1 MKYLF
6 YPGCTQDSSAL
17 EYKTST
23 LAVLEALGADVEELE
38 DWTCCGASAASVI
51 SDLLGVVLPARNL
64 ALAERHLSSSPST
77 GDTDGGQDVLTICSA
92 CYTNLR
98 RTSEAIA
105 ADPDL
110 LATVNQAL
118 EVENLTYRGTVT
130 ARHLMDVLANDIKAE
145 AIAERVQRPL
155 EGLTVAPYY
164 GCQTVRPYSPFDDDQ
179 RPTSMVAVLEALGA
193 TVHRHNREASCCGTS
208 LLMTKPDVGYS
219 MVASILDA
227 CVDADCVAVVC
238 PMCHMNLDSYQDKA
252 ARLMA
257 QPRRI
262 PILFLPQLM
271 GLAFGL
277 PESALMLK
285 RHVVSAQ
292 PVLERIA

>member
-38 DWTCCGASAASVI
+38 DWTCCGASAASVL
-51 SDLLGVVLPARNL
+51 SDLLGLVLPARNL
-64 ALAERHLSSSPST
+64 ALAERHLTSPSAA
-77 GDTDGGQDVLTICSA
+77 GGTEGERDLLTICSA
-92 CYTNLR
+92 CYTNFR
-98 RTSEAIA
+98 RTSETIA
-105 ADPDL
+105 SDPDL

-118 EVENLTYRGTVT
+118 EVEGLTYHGTVT
-130 ARHLMDVLANDIKAE
+130 TRHLMDILANDVGAE
-145 AIAERVQRPL
+145 VIAERVQRPL

-208 LLMTKPDVGYS
+208 LLMTKPDVGYG

-227 CVDADCVAVVC
+227 CEPADCVAVVC

-257 QPRRI
+257 QPQRV

-277 PESALMLK
+277 PESALMVK
-285 RHVVSAQ
+285 RHVVSVQ
-292 PVLERIA
+292 PVLEQLA